1 MPLRQT
7 FFFFVL
13 IQLLI
18 ACSPQ
23 PTQDARTLNWRDLR
37 PQDAPALAIP
47 EVNPSLSSPI
57 GQGESRKNEQIQ
69 DFAIV
74 EDLDG
79 IYARLPGYL
88 LPIDYAEGGA
98 ARGFLLLP
106 YHGACI
112 HAPPP
117 PPNQIVVVH
126 SETPVVITK
135 MWEPVWVMGRLKI
148 ERSDTDLANA
158 AYTIEADQIT
168 PYTP

>member
-1 MPLRQT
+1 MPLRQI
-7 FFFFVL
+7 FFFVIL
-13 IQLLI
+13 IQML
-18 ACSPQ
+18 ASCSPPPSQ
-23 PTQDARTLNWRDLR
+23 QAQSLNWADLR
-37 PQDAPALAIP
+37 PQNAPDLAIP
-47 EVNPSLSSPI
+47 EVNTRLSSPT
-57 GQGESRKNEQIQ
+57 GLGESRKNEQIQ

-79 IYARLPGYL
+79 VYARLPGYL
-88 LPIDYAEGGA
+88 LPIDYGEGGA

-126 SETPVVITK
+126 TETPFVIKK
-135 MWEPVWVMGRLKI
+135 MWEPVWVTGLFKI

-158 AYTIEADQIT
+158 AYTMRADDIT
-168 PYTP
+168 PYAP